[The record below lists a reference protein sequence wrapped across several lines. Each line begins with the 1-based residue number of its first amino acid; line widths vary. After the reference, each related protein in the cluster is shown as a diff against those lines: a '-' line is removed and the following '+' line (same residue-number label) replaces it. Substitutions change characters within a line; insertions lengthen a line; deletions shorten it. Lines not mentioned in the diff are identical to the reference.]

1 MEAVILAGG
10 LGTRLRQ
17 AVSDVPKCMAQVSGK
32 PFLWYW
38 LRYLSSY
45 SITKIVLSLG
55 YKAQTVIDW
64 IETVRKEFPFE
75 ILFTVEDEPL
85 GTGGAIRFALEKTT
99 QNDVLII
106 NGDSVF
112 FIPIDGLF
120 KQYKEKNPP
129 LALALKPMQD
139 FDRYG
144 NVTIDE
150 NNRITSFEEK
160 KFCKKGLINAGVYIL
175 NKQKADLSSQN
186 EKFSFEKEVLEKRKD
201 ICGFVYDGYF
211 IDIGI
216 PEDYYKAQT
225 ELKENLF

>member
-1 MEAVILAGG
+1 METVILAGG

-17 AVSDVPKCMAQVSGK
+17 AVSDVPKCMAQVNKK
-32 PFLWYW
+32 PFLWYL
-38 LRYLSSY
+38 LRY
-45 SITKIVLSLG
+45 ITRYHTDKVVLSLG
-55 YKAQTVIDW
+55 YKAQAVIDW
-64 IETVRKEFPFE
+64 IETVRKEFPFD
-75 ILFTVEDEPL
+75 ILFAVEDEPL

-99 QNDVLII
+99 SQDLLII

-112 FIPIDGLF
+112 FIPIDSLF
-120 KQYKEKNPP
+120 EQYKEKNPP
-129 LALALKPMQD
+129 LALALKPMHD
-139 FDRYG
+139 FERYG

-150 NNRITSFEEK
+150 NNIITSFEEK
-160 KFCKKGLINAGVYIL
+160 KFCRKGLINAGIYIL
-175 NKQKADLSSQN
+175 NKQKADLSQQN

>member
-10 LGTRLRQ
+10 LGTRLRE
-17 AVSDVPKCMAQVSGK
+17 AVKDVPKCMAQVNKK

-38 LRYLSSY
+38 LKYLSNY
-45 SITKIVLSLG
+45 DITKIILSLG
-55 YKAQTVIDW
+55 YKAQIIIDW
-64 IETVRKEFPFE
+64 IEKVKTEFPFE
-75 ILFTVEDEPL
+75 IIWVKEDEPL

-99 QNDVLII
+99 QNDVMII

-112 FIPIDGLF
+112 KVPVDDLF

-139 FDRYG
+139 FERYG

-150 NNRITSFEEK
+150 NNIITSFEEK

-175 NKQKADLSSQN
+175 NKQKTDLSSYS

-201 ICGFVYDGYF
+201 ICGFVYEGYF

-225 ELKENLF
+225 ELKDNLF